1 MKQIAKEFSFV
12 DEVTG
17 EVIEGRRVDTAFDYT
32 DAKDIKKA
40 FEILTKHHDTEAAE
54 LLLANIARDFKI
66 TAKGNLL
73 YV

>member
-32 DAKDIKKA
+32 DASDIKKA
-40 FEILTKHHDTEAAE
+40 TVILTKHHNAE
-54 LLLANIARDFKI
+54 VADLLLADIARDFKV